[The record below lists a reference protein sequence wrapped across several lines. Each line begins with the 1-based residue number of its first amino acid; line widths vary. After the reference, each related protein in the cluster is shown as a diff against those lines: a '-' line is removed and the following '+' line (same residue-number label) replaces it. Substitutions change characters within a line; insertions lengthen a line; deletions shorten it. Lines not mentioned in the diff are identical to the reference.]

1 MVVGDQR
8 RSGDPRLPCAPGS
21 DQRRATAGTN
31 MTINIAVTYAAL
43 PDWAVQKNSP
53 DLSVLTNEELHT
65 LERIASKVSNR

>member
-1 MVVGDQR
+1 
-8 RSGDPRLPCAPGS
+8 
-21 DQRRATAGTN
+21 